1 MKLVHAATMSTGLI
15 LVLGIAMVAPVYIR
29 IPDRPREQL
38 TVMLLF
44 SVVNSENA
52 GAWCS
57 NLSSFLKDKNLM
69 ATVFIAGKVAERNPE
84 CIRSFPKCV
93 DIGSQTYSYVN
104 ITSISDYLAQ
114 LEEVK
119 KGKEAVDKAG
129 NLDSRLF
136 RAPYGATDEN
146 IYSLLNRSGIVADFS
161 YEKQYNKYHDGQ
173 FMKFN
178 LTTYRGVEH
187 PAEFFLYLSQTGETI
202 AIIFDDST
210 PINDIKSL
218 VAILFGRVRFANASE
233 VTGLELTIRGR

>member
-1 MKLVHAATMSTGLI
+1 MKLVYAATMSTGLI

-44 SVVNSENA
+44 SVVDSENA

-57 NLSSFLKDKNLM
+57 NLSSFLEDKNLM
-69 ATVFIAGKVAERNPE
+69 ATVFITGKVAEQHPE
-84 CIRSFPKCV
+84 CVRSFPTYV

-104 ITSISDYLAQ
+104 LTSISDYLAQ
-114 LEEVK
+114 LEEVRR
-119 KGKEAVDKAG
+119 GKEAVDKAG

-146 IYSLLNRSGIVADFS
+146 IYSLLNRSGIFADFS
-161 YEKQYNKYHDGQ
+161 YENQYNKYHGGQ

-178 LTTYRGVEH
+178 LTTYKGAEH
-187 PAEFFLYLSQTGETI
+187 SPEFFLSLSQTGETI

-210 PINDIKSL
+210 PINDIRSL
-218 VAILFGRVRFANASE
+218 VAILLGKVRFANASE